1 MNPDDFIARKNI
13 QLMQQGRE
21 YDAWYHTYHLSDDAV
36 PALIESLPVMN
47 AEDACMTKRNL
58 YDRLVDA
65 RGEGDVRSL
74 NWSRESAFRLL
85 ESNSGLLINR
95 PECEVPSAVG
105 VE

>member
-1 MNPDDFIARKNI
+1 
-13 QLMQQGRE
+13 MQQGRE
-21 YDAWYHTYHLSDDAV
+21 YDAWYHTYQLSDDAV

-95 PECEVPSAVG
+95 PECEVPNDG
-105 VE
+105 VH